1 MKILSYNLE
10 RASMEI
16 KAVTDWPYYWPDSSI
31 TELNHKYRGDDGNYH
46 TGIELRVAGDDGLN
60 RCLLILVH
68 PDQIDQIADCL
79 LDLEAEET
87 RAAGYIAPAR
97 VNPGDRAHVYQVI
110 QNFNA
115 GRCGV

>member
-1 MKILSYNLE
+1 MKILSYNLD
-10 RASMEI
+10 RAPMEI
-16 KAVTDWPYYWPDSSI
+16 KAVTDWPYYWPESSLSKI
-31 TELNHKYRGDDGNYH
+31 ERKYRGDENRFH
-46 TGIELRVAGDDGLN
+46 SGIILRGDADSGAN
-60 RCLLILVH
+60 TSVWLIVP
-68 PDQIDQIADCL
+68 PDPIDQIADCL
-79 LDLEAEET
+79 RDLEAEET